1 MPLGHFGLLAG
12 LSGPKMH
19 LVAVFVLV
27 FLVGHLAALFY
38 GLGVELTVS
47 SVAQM
52 GLAVPG
58 ELVEVADSGIFVSI
72 VSVTVLVTV
81 NLQPAWNFELGYF
94 ASYKLGLVTE
104 QLAEF
109 EVVYFVAN
117 SADGVVDFEVEKLY
131 FARTPAAVA
140 SQVRLI
146 ICSVFVY
153 SDSVVFVGCYLH
165 L

>member
-109 EVVYFVAN
+109 EVVYLWQILLMVLLILKWRN
-117 SADGVVDFEVEKLY
+117 CILRE
-131 FARTPAAVA
+131 R
-140 SQVRLI
+140 RLL
-146 ICSVFVY
+146 
-153 SDSVVFVGCYLH
+153 LH
-165 L
+165 PR